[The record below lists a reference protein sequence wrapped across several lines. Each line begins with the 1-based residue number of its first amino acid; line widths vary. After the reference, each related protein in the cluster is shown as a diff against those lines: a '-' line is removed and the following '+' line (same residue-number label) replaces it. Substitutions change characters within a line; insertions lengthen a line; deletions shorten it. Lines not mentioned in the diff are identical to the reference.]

1 MNKRLA
7 ILTVAVILV
16 VGVPGALLGPD
27 SAAARTRLVRK
38 THEVAVTCEET
49 DNGGYCLP
57 YYKQKVSTR
66 KVLRFA
72 FVANPAHCTPI
83 EVLIWV
89 QSPTNT
95 YYGPFLVAPGAST
108 GVVDP
113 GPAGDAQAIFLWAR
127 DAPGGS
133 GSCPDG
139 PLSSWEGTLKVTTS
153 QRVRR

>member
-7 ILTVAVILV
+7 ILTVAVILA
-16 VGVPGALLGPD
+16 VGVPGAPLGPD

-38 THEVAVTCEET
+38 SYAVSVACTSWDNDGTCQP
-49 DNGGYCLP
+49 P
-57 YYKQKVSTR
+57 YIQKVRTR

-95 YYGPFLVAPGAST
+95 YYGPYRLAPGAST

-113 GPAGDAQAIFLWAR
+113 GPEGEAQAIYLWAR

-133 GSCPDG
+133 GSCADG
-139 PLSSWEGTLKVTTS
+139 PLSAWEGTLKVTTS
-153 QRVRR
+153 ERVRR